1 MIPPDPR
8 HALMEQLRALKF
20 PNSHH
25 GAGPHCTCSQDERER
40 SADVLRILLDRLLV
54 ASPAPQPDD
63 ALAFQR
69 QRADKWV
76 DIATQR
82 SLEIEDLKGEIERL
96 QEGAASP
103 VPQPEFDDHHG
114 PFCDVTC
121 PCGRGNVAASP
132 APHPNDPDVETRLRE
147 SLGALE
153 HPSANEIAVELK
165 VTADKDFGLIYYV
178 RRGDVLHWFVREVK
192 PLLAGAASPAP
203 PAPPPQEE
211 TEDDQARVAPLKA
224 GVDGQDLP
232 QSDNGEKSPP
242 FQSCRCPAAAGE
254 DCPLTPEECNARTAD
269 YIGLPW
275 FGARLRRVWEGF
287 VSESQNGVVCSIPD
301 TGLNTP
307 AHRTWCLRC
316 QRRYMELKAL
326 VEMLGSHE
334 TP

>member
-203 PAPPPQEE
+203 PACEICKRMGLLPSEAVACFVHSEDYLRGWTDANAEAVIE
-211 TEDDQARVAPLKA
+211 TLKSNFAGDDDVDEACELIRGFVQRVAQLQQA
-224 GVDGQDLP
+224 GAA
-232 QSDNGEKSPP
+232 SPAP
-242 FQSCRCPAAAGE
+242 PAPAAQRFLG
-254 DCPLTPEECNARTAD
+254 DCPLGPSHQHSFTLWDGNQCEHCMMTKSEVGAA
-269 YIGLPW
+269 LPSPQ
-275 FGARLRRVWEGF
+275 EHN
-287 VSESQNGVVCSIPD
+287 E
-301 TGLNTP
+301 
-307 AHRTWCLRC
+307 
-316 QRRYMELKAL
+316 
-326 VEMLGSHE
+326 
-334 TP
+334 